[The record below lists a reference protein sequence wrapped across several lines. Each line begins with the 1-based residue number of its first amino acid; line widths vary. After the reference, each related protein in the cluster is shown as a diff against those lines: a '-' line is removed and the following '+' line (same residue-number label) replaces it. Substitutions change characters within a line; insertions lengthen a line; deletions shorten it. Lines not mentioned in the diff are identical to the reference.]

1 MIPMDKLSVILV
13 ILLPMQGLALPWS
26 KDMKDQPTIKAQET
40 VVSMAESSVRSDSPE
55 PFQRPTNISELVIER
70 IAAGQSLAN
79 PVPTSPKSLNRGRQ
93 IYVTHC
99 ASCHGDQG
107 LGDGLVGQKFIPTP
121 INLTVDYIQI
131 QPAGR
136 LYYTITYG
144 AIAMPAYQESI
155 KQTDR
160 WHLINYI
167 KDNLKP
173 AL

>member
-55 PFQRPTNISELVIER
+55 PVQRPTNISELVIER

-79 PVPTSPKSLNRGRQ
+79 PVPTSPESLNRGRQ
-93 IYVTHC
+93 IYVIHC

-107 LGDGLVGQKFIPTP
+107 LGDGLVGQKF
-121 INLTVDYIQI
+121 
-131 QPAGR
+131 R
-136 LYYTITYG
+136 
-144 AIAMPAYQESI
+144 
-155 KQTDR
+155 
-160 WHLINYI
+160 
-167 KDNLKP
+167 
-173 AL
+173 